1 VSTPH
6 SSIAATERRDLSTNT
21 ARTCRRPH
29 SAASRTDYTSQNK
42 ATAKSRVSTP
52 RKSNTMQRF
61 CTSKR
66 IRRRRLYKWG
76 QPRMVSSGDE
86 WRNRKKREG
95 CEFITHLRA
104 TLFSHG
110 PRVGWQSRRQEYE
123 KTGMRRKLRQTYHK
137 ARQNT
142 FSIKVTR
149 PKYTALCECDHYVRT
164 ASFKYAVE
172 CRLLLD
178 KRVQI
183 RTGTGK
189 PTHKRGL
196 DHDGVSEPA
205 NGFNHPQG

>member
-1 VSTPH
+1 MPLPSHAYLHHESRTQCKDSARVSELGGGVCIREG
-6 SSIAATERRDLSTNT
+6 SQEWKVVGMSEGTERKGRVASLLHM
-21 ARTCRRPH
+21 R
-29 SAASRTDYTSQNK
+29 AA
-42 ATAKSRVSTP
+42 
-52 RKSNTMQRF
+52 
-61 CTSKR
+61 
-66 IRRRRLYKWG
+66 
-76 QPRMVSSGDE
+76 
-86 WRNRKKREG
+86 
-95 CEFITHLRA
+95 
-104 TLFSHG
+104 LFSHG
-110 PRVGWQSRRQEYE
+110 PCVGWQSRRQEYE
-123 KTGMRRKLRQTYHK
+123 KTGMRRKLRRAYHK

-189 PTHKRGL
+189 PTHKRGF